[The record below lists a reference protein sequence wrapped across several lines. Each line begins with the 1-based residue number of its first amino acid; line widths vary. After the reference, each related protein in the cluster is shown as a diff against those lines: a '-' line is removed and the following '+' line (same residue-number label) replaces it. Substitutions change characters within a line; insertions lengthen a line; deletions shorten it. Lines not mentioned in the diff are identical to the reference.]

1 MICTIMPSE
10 EISKNLMPSPLPGA
24 PNVEEEISG
33 RVAECTRP
41 KS

>member
-1 MICTIMPSE
+1 MMDDVSDSMISYIGIKGIVGE
-10 EISKNLMPSPLPGA
+10 EF
-24 PNVEEEISG
+24 SG